1 MPSRDCQRP
10 ASERAS
16 AMGKQGTP
24 ISSPKPPNRKT
35 APPSPSLKF
44 KKNCHSWGKKK
55 KACHPGR
62 LFLLW
67 RGETRGAQPAR
78 RTRPE
83 PGSHTSKQQRQ
94 TMGDGLQAI
103 YSKTKFLDNFHFRI
117 NHLSVIRA
125 VDKGTT
131 LSPTAAES
139 NTYLSNTHPWR
150 SKKSSVSPDHRLL
163 IRWCWP
169 RGWRGQP
176 RSLAGPASP

>member
-1 MPSRDCQRP
+1 VVPSQRAEP
-10 ASERAS
+10 DRSPEAIQAS
-16 AMGKQGTP
+16 
-24 ISSPKPPNRKT
+24 N
-35 APPSPSLKF
+35 
-44 KKNCHSWGKKK
+44 
-55 KACHPGR
+55 
-62 LFLLW
+62 
-67 RGETRGAQPAR
+67 
-78 RTRPE
+78 
-83 PGSHTSKQQRQ
+83 QQRQ

-163 IRWCWP
+163 IRWYWP